1 MISRRR
7 FGFLAAGGLGFGF
20 SCKNNPSGPSPTPSP
35 TPFLPPLGE
44 VRGVPNA
51 TALQNL
57 ELITRVA
64 RRERPGAYVYEI
76 DGSVDLT
83 GRTIDGSGW
92 RYFFQ
97 HEQPTSRTDV
107 WTVWKDGSITWYL
120 DELPGRNAWLEDIAP
135 LIKFDSDRVIQIAR
149 SAGGLEACA
158 LKPGAYGRTIF
169 HIRSGFPI
177 CEAGIGGDGYGGGVY
192 IHLQTGGILLNTGVA
207 CS

>member
-64 RRERPGAYVYEI
+64 RRERPGAYVYEM
-76 DGSVDLT
+76 DGAVDLT
-83 GRTIDGSGW
+83 GRTSEGNGW

-97 HEQPTSRTDV
+97 HEQPSSRTDI
-107 WTVWKDGSITWYL
+107 WTIWKDGTITWYL
-120 DELPGRNAWLEDIAP
+120 DELAGRNAWLEDIAP
-135 LIKFDSDRVIQIAR
+135 LVQLDSDRILAIAR
-149 SAGGLEACA
+149 DAGGLEACA
-158 LKPGAYGRTIF
+158 IKEGAAARTIY

-177 CEAGIGGDGYGGGVY
+177 CEASISAGSSGSGVF
-192 IHLQTGGILLNTGVA
+192 IHCVTGAILLTGRG